1 MHSGAHGVPEEKRMR
16 VYKFLCAKFGMKS
29 LKEKRLKISTVDDL
43 NDPFELFAYEQ
54 TTKAKRKGF
63 RDARQTWAA
72 SRGLICFSADW
83 KDPVMWAHYSDK
95 HKGLCLAFE
104 IPENVVEPITYVDK
118 RLSLSQDLNLKDANA
133 WLHTKYENW
142 AYEKE
147 LRSWIN
153 LETPSE
159 GLYFMD
165 FGERL
170 KLMSVIAGARCT
182 LTKGEILDAMV
193 PLKGVELIKAR
204 AGFHRF
210 EIVRDKSAF

>member
-1 MHSGAHGVPEEKRMR
+1 MR

-29 LKEKRLKISTVDDL
+29 LREKRLKISTVNDL

-54 TTKAKRKGF
+54 TNKAKRKGF

-83 KDPVMWAHYSDK
+83 KDPVIWAHYSDK

-104 IPENVVEPITYVDK
+104 IPDNVVKAINYVDQ
-118 RLSLSQDLNLKDANA
+118 RLALGETLNINDANA
-133 WLHTKYENW
+133 WLYTKYENW

-147 LRSWIN
+147 LRSWTD
-153 LETPSE
+153 LVTPSD

-165 FGERL
+165 FGEKLRL
-170 KLMSVIAGARCT
+170 VKVIAGARCI
-182 LTKGEILDAMV
+182 LTRKEILEAAE
-193 PLKGVELIKAR
+193 PLNGVELIKAR
-204 AGFHRF
+204 AGFHGF
-210 EIVRDKSAF
+210 EIVRDKGWFDSE